1 MTSSL
6 PIRAVQF
13 IAATIL
19 GVLVVAIFV
28 NVALRFL
35 FNSGFVVTEEV
46 SRILLVWLVF
56 GGAIAVLHSGKHIK
70 MTMAVERLNR
80 TAQMV
85 LAVLGG
91 VLMIFCDILLLMGAW
106 RQLGF
111 SLSDSFPV
119 SGLPVA
125 VVYAPGVIAAGAF
138 ALITTWKLFCLLSGR
153 IGPDDYFG
161 LTAPN
166 PELH

>member
-1 MTSSL
+1 MKPPL

-13 IAATIL
+13 TAASIL
-19 GVLVVAIFV
+19 GVLVIAVFV

-80 TAQMV
+80 QTQIV

-91 VLMIFCDILLLMGAW
+91 VLMIFCDVLLLLGAW

-111 SLSDSFPV
+111 SLSDSYPV

-125 VVYAPGVIAAGAF
+125 VVYAPGVIAAIAF
-138 ALITTWKLFCLLSGR
+138 ALITGWKLFTLISGR
-153 IGPDDYFG
+153 IGPDEYFG
-161 LTAPN
+161 FAAPN
-166 PELH
+166 PKQH

>member
-1 MTSSL
+1 MKLPL

-13 IAATIL
+13 VAASIL
-19 GVLVVAIFV
+19 GVLVIAVFI
-28 NVALRFL
+28 NVTLRFV

-56 GGAIAVLHSGKHIK
+56 GGAIVVLHGGNHIK

-80 TAQMV
+80 QAQVV

-91 VLMIFCDILLLMGAW
+91 VLMIFCDVLLLMGAW

-111 SLSDSFPV
+111 SLSDFYPV

-125 VVYAPGVIAAGAF
+125 VIYAPGLIAAGTF
-138 ALITTWKLFCLLSGR
+138 ALITAWKLFTLISGR
-153 IGPDDYFG
+153 IGPEDYFG
-161 LTAPN
+161 FAAPN